1 MPRRAGEACSFMA
14 GLRHP
19 LKPGPGQLRAA
30 ILASNPEITE
40 HVKWNAPS
48 LRPALPC
55 EQLTTGRLMMIDRS
69 AVATARTARRN
80 ATHQA
85 AGRIAVRQ
93 TTLAALAAPAQ
104 TFDKALA
111 INVNLFWVSD
121 PAAEL
126 TVLKHALRPG
136 APTAHPVWRR
146 RAHRRRPDH
155 PGDHHGPWLNTAS
168 PASPASPQPPGPPSP
183 AGYPQLQ
190 YTGDVT
196 GICRS
201 FGGHGVLDNVDLAAG
216 RARPSRSPAW
226 RSGGC
231 GAVSVLSRGH
241 AGRWHW
247 R

>member
-1 MPRRAGEACSFMA
+1 MPSEQQWRPRQPSRAGAEPAGVPDAERLPRHLTARRKEGCMPRRAGEACSFMA

-93 TTLAALAAPAQ
+93 TTLAALAAPGPDLRQGPGDQRQPVLGQRPGRRTHRAQ
-104 TFDKALA
+104 TR
-111 INVNLFWVSD
+111 
-121 PAAEL
+121 AA
-126 TVLKHALRPG
+126 A
-136 APTAHPVWRR
+136 R
-146 RAHRRRPDH
+146 RAHCTSCMAP
-155 PGDHHGPWLNTAS
+155 T
-168 PASPASPQPPGPPSP
+168 GPPAP
-183 AGYPQLQ
+183 AGSPRRSPWPLAEHSF
-190 YTGDVT
+190 T
-196 GICRS
+196 GIT
-201 FGGHGVLDNVDLAAG
+201 GITAAAG
-216 RARPSRSPAW
+216 SAVTCRVPAAPVH
-226 RSGGC
+226 R
-231 GAVSVLSRGH
+231 
-241 AGRWHW
+241 
-247 R
+247 